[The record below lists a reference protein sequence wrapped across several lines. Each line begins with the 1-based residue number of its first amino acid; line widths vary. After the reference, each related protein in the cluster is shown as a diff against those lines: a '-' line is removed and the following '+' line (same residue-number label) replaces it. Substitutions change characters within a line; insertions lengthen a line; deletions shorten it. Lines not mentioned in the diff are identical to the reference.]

1 MAGYWVRH
9 RLLFTLLLSV
19 AVAGMTVFLF
29 VYPYVGQ
36 QANEYN
42 SQSIYKNTDIDF
54 IAPEPSFEQVEML
67 SGTHGIDRVFPFYM
81 TKTQISVNGTSY
93 TTTVLLSDQFQN
105 VDITMYNDKRLI
117 EKSAETFEN
126 PILVDWQFCYET
138 SANIG
143 DSLSFAINGE
153 SIEYRIYAVYET
165 NSIYDGGAI
174 LAQISSTQKDAISQN
189 SKNNGYS
196 GIYIS
201 ASNYA
206 ECQSYLTTDYRP
218 LGRLKSAEQFE
229 SAEQYQI
236 HYDAIMN
243 SAYAN
248 EITDFRVR
256 ESSVDT
262 PSNDLIIWIGTALA
276 GAIIWFFNIV
286 MSKRGCEKT
295 FFEKHCIPK
304 GRLVKPYYNISFVG
318 ELVSV
323 IGLYVLALVLRITCS
338 DEFIPMSVLDWRIA
352 IIPVAVVLVEIIC
365 VISNDSMIAAITRKK
380 KPKAE

>member
-1 MAGYWVRH
+1 MTGYWVRH
-9 RLLFTLLLSV
+9 RLLLTLLLSA
-19 AVAGMTVFLF
+19 AVAAMTVLLF

-54 IAPEPSFEQVEML
+54 IAPEPSFDQAETL
-67 SGTHGIDRVFPFYM
+67 SGTYGIDRVFPFYM
-81 TKTQISVNGTSY
+81 TKAQVSVNGTSY

-105 VDITMYNDKRLI
+105 VDFTMYSDKRLI
-117 EKSAETFEN
+117 ERSPEAFEN
-126 PILVDWQFCYET
+126 PIFVDWQLCHET

-143 DSLSFAINGE
+143 DTLSFVINGE

-196 GIYIS
+196 AIYIS

-206 ECQSYLTTDYRP
+206 ECQSYLTTDYIP
-218 LGRLKSAEQFE
+218 LGRLKGAEQFE

-236 HYDAIMN
+236 HYDAIMD

-256 ESSVDT
+256 EGSVDKQ
-262 PSNDLIIWIGTALA
+262 SNDLMIWIGAVLA
-276 GAIIWFFNIV
+276 GAIIWGFNIA
-286 MSKRGCEKT
+286 MYKRGCEKT

-304 GRLVKPYYNISFVG
+304 GRLVKPYYNLSFVA

-323 IGLYVLALVLRITCS
+323 IGLYFLALVLRIACS
-338 DEFIPMSVLDWRIA
+338 DEFIPLSVLDWRIA
-352 IIPVAVVLVEIIC
+352 IIPVAIVLVEIIC
-365 VISNDSMIAAITRKK
+365 FISNSSLVTNMTRKK
-380 KPKAE
+380 PITE